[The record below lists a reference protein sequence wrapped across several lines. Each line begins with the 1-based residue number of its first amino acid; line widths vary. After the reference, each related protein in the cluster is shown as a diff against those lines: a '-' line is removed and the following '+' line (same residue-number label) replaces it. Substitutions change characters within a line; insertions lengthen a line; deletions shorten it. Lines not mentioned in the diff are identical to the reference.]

1 MGEAKRRRQAG
12 EGPGPGRSASGR
24 RWLLGGAAVL
34 ALAGLGGLFYWITT
48 PTVAPVGELP
58 TAPEGAGPFPA
69 ELDRYGVSR
78 GDADAPV
85 VVREFSDYQCPAC
98 ARFSD
103 SVKRLFEE
111 YVESGQVRFV
121 YFDFPLDQ
129 HPNAVPAAMAARCA
143 GDQDGYWPMH
153 VALFEGQ
160 SQWAD
165 AARPLGTFA
174 GYAESLELDV
184 GLFRRCMEAERH
196 RPAVMRSRDVARRLR
211 VTSTPTVLVD
221 NVVLTR
227 PGWFQLAG
235 VLERELGR

>member
-12 EGPGPGRSASGR
+12 EGPAARPGSGR

-34 ALAGLGGLFYWITT
+34 VVAALGGVFYWLTT

-58 TAPEGAGPFPA
+58 TAPEGAAPFPA

-78 GDADAPV
+78 GDPQAPV
-85 VVREFSDYQCPAC
+85 VVREFADYQCPAC
-98 ARFSD
+98 ARFSE
-103 SVKRLFEE
+103 STERLFRE
-111 YVESGQVRFV
+111 YVDTGRVRYV

-143 GDQDGYWPMH
+143 GDQDAYWPMH
-153 VALFEGQ
+153 LALYDGQ
-160 SQWAD
+160 SEWAD
-165 AARPLGTFA
+165 AARPLATFA
-174 GYAESLELDV
+174 GYADALELDV
-184 GLFRRCMEAERH
+184 ALFRRCMEAERH
-196 RPAVMRSRDVARRLR
+196 RAAVARSREVARQLR

-221 NVVLTR
+221 NITLTR

-235 VLERELGR
+235 VVERELGR